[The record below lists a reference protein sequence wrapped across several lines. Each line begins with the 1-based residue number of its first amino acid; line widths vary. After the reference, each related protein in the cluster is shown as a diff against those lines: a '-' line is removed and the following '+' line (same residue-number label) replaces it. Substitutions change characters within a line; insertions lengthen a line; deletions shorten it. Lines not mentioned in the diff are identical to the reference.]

1 MKHKLMVALATSLV
15 LVNGTSIAVAAKAFV
30 TDSDDSTTTVPA
42 AHGIGEDSDDQS
54 AYEQT
59 KKNAANTRD
68 KRKSIR
74 TKYETALVNARKTF
88 NAAIKS
94 ATTNRARKD
103 AKIAFDIAGAVA
115 HRTYQNAIKARGA
128 QLGRP

>member
-1 MKHKLMVALATSLV
+1 MKHKLMVALATSVV
-15 LVNGTSIAVAAKAFV
+15 LVNGTSIAVAAKPFV

-42 AHGIGEDSDDQS
+42 AHGKGEDSDDQS
-54 AYEQT
+54 AYKQT
-59 KKNAANTRD
+59 TKNAANTRD
-68 KRKSIR
+68 KRKSIL
-74 TKYETALVNARKTF
+74 TTYETALVNARKTF

-103 AKIAFDIAGAVA
+103 AQIAFNIAGSVA
-115 HRTYQNAIKARGA
+115 RRTYQDAIKARGA